1 MPAVGTLDNTIGLLY
16 DTVVISAALY
26 GAGLLQ
32 AWFYFRKFSGRD
44 NAWIKGCVTGVLV
57 CDTVQMILLSK
68 TVYVYLVTNHGNDL
82 ALGMVEKT
90 LLIELYFSGTIAIL
104 TQAFYAWRIFALSKS
119 FLLAGIVMLLSVTSY
134 VFVYTSVIINF
145 KLLSELVGPLP
156 TKLSMATNSTTALC
170 DIAITLI
177 MIIFLERSKTGF
189 RKSTDM
195 LNRLIIFVFNTGMPT
210 TICAIL
216 SFAMV
221 KGEPNTFLY
230 IMFYLIMGRFYTN
243 SILVTLNSRDYIRNG
258 SNSGTET
265 RTGNEISLHT
275 VNGNASHH
283 PGPNVSIRIETDR
296 VVDESDSYGKGG
308 YGDAKALA
316 V

>member
-1 MPAVGTLDNTIGLLY
+1 MVGTKDNTVGLLY
-16 DTVVISAALY
+16 DTVVISSALY

-32 AWFYFRKFSGRD
+32 AWFYFRKFSLKDSR
-44 NAWIKGCVTGVLV
+44 WIKACVTGVLV

-68 TVYVYLVTNHGNDL
+68 TVYVYLVTNHGDDL
-82 ALGMVEKT
+82 FLGKVEKT

-104 TQAFYAWRIFALSKS
+104 TQAFYAWRILVLSKS
-119 FLLAGIVMLLSVTSY
+119 WILPGLVMALSVGSY
-134 VFVYTSVIINF
+134 ITLFIYTSIIVQF
-145 KLLSELVGPLP
+145 ELLSELVGPLP
-156 TKLSMATNSTTALC
+156 QQLSMAINSTTALC

-189 RKSTDM
+189 RRSTDM
-195 LNRLIIFVFNTGMPT
+195 LNRMIIFVFNTGMPT

-216 SFAMV
+216 SFSMV

-243 SILVTLNSRDYIRNG
+243 SILVTLNSREYIRNG
-258 SNSGTET
+258 SNHRTDT
-265 RTGNEISLHT
+265 RTGNDISLNT
-275 VNGNASHH
+275 VGNIANQRSQ
-283 PGPNVSIRIETDR
+283 NVSIRIETDQ
-296 VVDESDSYGKGG
+296 VVTQDESYSKNMD
-308 YGDAKALA
+308 YGDAKTLA